1 MLVLFVYFDIEGG
14 FKDNQR
20 TCLMVD
26 GEGVKEI
33 IHVSLREYW
42 CWLKILQSWLILEEK
57 LEDREIDIDSRI
69 PKSQTLGDHRYHAFI
84 RLLIRRCPRHVKA
97 YVTRW
102 MIQETINI
110 EHLSMKVKVSS

>member
-33 IHVSLREYW
+33 IHVSLREY
-42 CWLKILQSWLILEEK
+42 
-57 LEDREIDIDSRI
+57 
-69 PKSQTLGDHRYHAFI
+69 
-84 RLLIRRCPRHVKA
+84 
-97 YVTRW
+97 
-102 MIQETINI
+102 
-110 EHLSMKVKVSS
+110 